1 MNTIDKLSYLVMMI
15 GAYVR
20 LFVHPTIALFAL
32 SHKIPA
38 NALQGAYW
46 GTAYAAY
53 SLIYTPGYGVHTWN
67 LHNKD
72 LIKPLYVS
80 FISLTLSLCHIH
92 LSCR

>member
-1 MNTIDKLSYLVMMI
+1 MMI
-15 GAYVR
+15 CAYVR
-20 LFVHPTIALFAL
+20 PFVHSTILCSAL

-38 NALQGAYW
+38 NTLQGAYW

-80 FISLTLSLCHIH
+80 CCSSLFSNYQYVRVPTDYPS
-92 LSCR
+92 